1 MYYGVLAA
9 VLVWGLIALRLTQPI
24 VLLQIS
30 ANMAGLVF
38 VISALHLLYVNNVL
52 LPEALRPSVW
62 RNAALV
68 AMAVFYGFFVSL
80 WIYSMV
86 T

>member
-1 MYYGVLAA
+1 VYYGVLAA
-9 VLVWGLIALRLTQPI
+9 VVIWGLIALRLTQPI

-52 LPEALRPSVW
+52 LPKELRPSAW